1 METFTWKQIILM
13 VCMLITG
20 AITTL
25 SKKAQFDTIAKGWNS
40 QEHSFN
46 HPWFQTWM
54 LCAAQSFCLIG
65 IPILRRREAKHQ
77 KRQVLHKE
85 QNDTLLNIQEGPSS
99 HARIC
104 QWIIIIPACT
114 SVIATSLVG
123 IGLLYVDASIM
134 LMLKGSV
141 IISTGLFSHVFLN
154 RKLKVANWIGI
165 SVVIVGL
172 VLAGCSSVFKN
183 QDHKT
188 NGGKATTGVILVV
201 SAQILSGGQFTL
213 EEALLKSRNIHPL
226 HYVGLKGI
234 YGLVVMT
241 FIILPAMYF
250 IPGGNTDGRFENSID
265 ALYQITNSTKLLSL
279 CLLYLIA
286 VAIYNITSIAV
297 MRSLSAVHSTLIDA
311 CRTIMVWAAGMT
323 IYYGFDKNFGEP
335 FDKYYGILQIDG
347 FLFLVTGTLIYKN
360 VLEHR
365 NFVPCWRISSE
376 TNSQTIKSE
385 NRCIENTLNSDN
397 NYRDENSPLLTENK
411 A

>member
-40 QEHSFN
+40 LEHSFN

-77 KRQVLHKE
+77 KRQVAHKE

-165 SVVIVGL
+165 AVVIVGL

-188 NGGKATTGVILVV
+188 NGGKATTDV
-201 SAQILSGGQFTL
+201 Q
-213 EEALLKSRNIHPL
+213 

-250 IPGGNTDGRFENSID
+250 IPGGNADGSFENSID
-265 ALYQITNSTKLLSL
+265 ALYQITNSTKLLSF

-311 CRTIMVWAAGMT
+311 CRTIMVWAVGMT

-347 FLFLVTGTLIYKN
+347 FLFLVIGTLIYKN
-360 VLEHR
+360 VLELR
-365 NFVPCWRISSE
+365 NFVPCWKISSE

-385 NRCIENTLNSDN
+385 NGCKDNTLDSEN
-397 NYRDENSPLLTENK
+397 NYCHENSPLLTENK